1 MYIENFMN
9 DGANYQAQIVALLLR
24 NRTEM
29 IIDSSLGGISI
40 GRYENGREQ
49 GYVITLRYRY
59 FQVNYAVYEHR
70 NCDELCVVATQ
81 ICTQNTPTTE
91 IMLMNRDGK
100 WDVDANFEYGKW
112 QDCANWIEDDMRE
125 HLDAW
130 MELIRK
136 EESEK

>member
-1 MYIENFMN
+1 
-9 DGANYQAQIVALLLR
+9 
-24 NRTEM
+24 M

-70 NCDELCVVATQ
+70 NCDELCIIRNIAST
-81 ICTQNTPTTE
+81 INTPTLET
-91 IMLMNRDGK
+91 MSCGRDGK
-100 WDVDANFEYGKW
+100 WGVDKRFSYGEW

-125 HLDAW
+125 ELEKW
-130 MELIRK
+130 MDYIRNK
-136 EESEK
+136 CEVVDGLHIRSKGEE